1 VVACI
6 ALAVSIGGTS
16 YAVTALPLASVGTA
30 ELKDG
35 SVTSVKVRNGSL
47 SVEDFASDGLPQ
59 GETGPPGAD
68 GAVGPPGPPGQP
80 GPPGPAG
87 EQGPAGVQGAEG
99 PPGTGG
105 ATVTSVHSASGTLAA
120 GESQSLVALCDEGE
134 FATGGGVTVTAGA
147 AGAFVLESQG
157 PQPDSD
163 GLSPNSW
170 AASASNGDKKSISW
184 AVRVICAP

>member
-1 VVACI
+1 M
-6 ALAVSIGGTS
+6 
-16 YAVTALPLASVGTA
+16 
-30 ELKDG
+30 
-35 SVTSVKVRNGSL
+35 TSVR
-47 SVEDFASDGLPQ
+47 
-59 GETGPPGAD
+59 
-68 GAVGPPGPPGQP
+68 
-80 GPPGPAG
+80 
-87 EQGPAGVQGAEG
+87 
-99 PPGTGG
+99 
-105 ATVTSVHSASGTLAA
+105 SARGTLAA

-147 AGAFVLESQG
+147 ADAFVLESQG

>member
-1 VVACI
+1 M
-6 ALAVSIGGTS
+6 SIGGTS

-35 SVTSVKVRNGSL
+35 SVTSVKIKNGSL

-59 GETGPPGAD
+59 GDTGPPGAD
-68 GAVGPPGPPGQP
+68 GAVGPPGPPGP
-80 GPPGPAG
+80 TGPPGPAG
-87 EQGPAGVQGAEG
+87 EQGPAGLQGAEG
-99 PPGTGG
+99 PRGPAG
-105 ATVTSVHSASGTLAA
+105 ATVTSVRSANGTLAA
-120 GESQSLVALCDEGE
+120 GETQSLVALCDEGE
-134 FATGGGVTVTAGA
+134 YATGGAVTVTAGA
-147 AGAFVLESQG
+147 ASAFVLESQG

-163 GLSPNSW
+163 GLSPNGW